1 MDYSLSCFVSDGIEL
16 FSCDI
21 CDENFTERIVLLM
34 HKDINHSQNISQ
46 IYEVPSPMN
55 DYTES
60 GVKEEIKEE
69 IIESDDRQGVE
80 DSNLD
85 TENLVDCSEY
95 IQVQMNLP
103 N

>member
-1 MDYSLSCFVSDGIEL
+1 MF
-16 FSCDI
+16 
-21 CDENFTERIVLLM
+21 
-34 HKDINHSQNISQ
+34 
-46 IYEVPSPMN
+46 

-69 IIESDDRQGVE
+69 IIESDDRQGDE

-85 TENLVDCSEY
+85 NSEY
-95 IQVQMNLP
+95 IQVQMKLP